1 MVFKVF
7 IIRRSKQKQ
16 TAEFGFRAGTK
27 QAIFVPGGMLEHA
40 GGNDFTGFCSQR
52 KTLNDST
59 DSAVKVRRL
68 YLPAVLEMPSKV
80 HTPN

>member
-1 MVFKVF
+1 MCKVCG
-7 IIRRSKQKQ
+7 IKSHLEQK
-16 TAEFGFRAGTK
+16 GHRAGTK
-27 QAIFVPGGMLEHA
+27 TAFFVPGEKLEHA
-40 GGNDFTGFCSQR
+40 SGNDFAGFCSQR